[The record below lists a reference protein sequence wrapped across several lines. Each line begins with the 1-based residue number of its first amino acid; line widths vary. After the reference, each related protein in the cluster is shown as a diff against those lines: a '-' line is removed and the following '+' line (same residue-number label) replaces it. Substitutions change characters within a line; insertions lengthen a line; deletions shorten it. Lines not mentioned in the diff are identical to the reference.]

1 MTDIQTVFDAIR
13 REREYQD
20 KKYGTPEQRK
30 LGIGDYVVIAE
41 SEMAEVRYDIIHN
54 SPEYAIQELVQ
65 VAAVIVA
72 ALELHGV
79 RER

>member
-1 MTDIQTVFDAIR
+1 MTDIQTIFDAIR

-20 KKYGTPEQRK
+20 KKYGTPEERR

-41 SEMAEVRYDIIHN
+41 AELAEVRYDIIHN
-54 SPEYAIQELVQ
+54 MPEHALLELVQ

-72 ALELHGV
+72 ALERHGV
-79 RER
+79 RNR